1 MRHPASVVA
10 ALAACFG
17 VSVLSS
23 VAVAQIAPSGRG
35 TTSAPTNGVRRS
47 DLGWQAFTNATVHV
61 APGKSVSNATLVV
74 RDGRILAILIG
85 EGGKPAPTPIGP
97 TVRDCTGLHIYPG
110 FIDAFVE
117 AATPLPDV
125 TAPGAHWSSK
135 VLPQRSVLDGNGLG
149 EREADALRSQG
160 FVAAALV
167 PVNGEP
173 GRSGA
178 GDDEDVGPQPSRQ
191 GGVFRGRGAV
201 VSLGRKPDG
210 VGSERPPV
218 YREEVFHALAFE
230 LSGGRRAAV
239 DSSDTE
245 RWPSYPSSEMGA
257 IALIRQTLSDADWI
271 GQTRKDGFE
280 VPSSAIDSLIGKD
293 TPLYIATGDELETL
307 RAAKIAKE
315 FGRKL
320 ILKGSGME
328 FRRLDAIVEAAGT
341 TTPLVVPLMFPRT
354 PDVATFGAAEAASLR
369 ELMTW
374 EQAPSNLRRLKEKG
388 VKVAVTTADLRRKG
402 DFRANLEKAMRY
414 GLSGP
419 DALAMLTTEPASILG
434 VERDLGTLEVGKVAS
449 FVVASGDLFALNLGD
464 LKPADKKKGDEK
476 PAEKAGEKAGEKKA
490 GKDAAGAS
498 EKAADAGAKDADK
511 PVEPRGDDRG
521 DKKETRKPKAEI
533 REVYVDGV
541 RYEVTPVNAGA
552 LAGTWDLTVEP
563 PARINDGTIE
573 LVITERGEL
582 SVRKSFIEAKDDKGK
597 PKVANVKAKGVVFDA
612 RRVQFSFDH
621 ALFGGEGIYT
631 ATATVAPNNTSM
643 NGLARTAAGDVLKWR
658 AERKAAAEE
667 MKPRDGSI
675 VGAYQITQIDGQAK
689 DGARI
694 YIRKDRK
701 VTLRDA
707 AGALDADDVV
717 IDGMTVRYV
726 VDMNKMK
733 RGPASENGKNV
744 VKVEA
749 TIAGDAI
756 SGSMVVPDGS
766 THAWKGEKRS
776 GDPDVLAE
784 LPETLGYPFGAYA
797 REDRA
802 EYSKAAATTVI
813 ANATVWTSSAKGII
827 PKGYVV
833 LKDGK
838 VQAVG
843 EGDAP
848 KIDGATVIDAAG
860 KHVTP
865 GIIDCHSHTGI
876 SRGVNEGGQAI
887 TSEVRIQDVTDPDSI
902 SWYRQ
907 LAGGV
912 TTVNN
917 LHGSANAIGGQNAV
931 NKNRWGAV
939 APDDLHFAGRDT
951 YSDANP
957 YAPGAGK
964 RDAIPSGVKWALGE
978 NPRAVNWGSAEAKR
992 RYPQTRMGVETII
1005 RDRLT
1010 AAREYRRAWAAW
1022 AAGARGS
1029 KDAPMLPPRRDLE
1042 LEAIAEVL
1050 DGSRWV
1056 HCHSYRQD
1064 EIVMLARVAKEFDFR
1079 IGTFQHILE
1088 GYKAAVEVRDSSH
1101 GASGFSDWWGY
1112 KVEVQDA
1119 IAQGLTLMHEVG
1131 SVVSFNSDSDE
1142 LARRLNLEAAKAVKY
1157 GGLSEAEALKF
1168 VTLNPAIQLGIE
1180 SRAGSLEVGKD
1191 ADVVIWSMNP
1201 LSVATRAERTFIDGR
1216 VMFSLEMDRTLRDQN
1231 KQHRERIVQK
1241 LKKEGPT
1248 RGGTDEGS
1256 RESSEASDLGLDAAD
1271 RARDRWIIDRL
1282 NRRGTLDPNTPGVCG
1297 CGELHW

>member
-1 MRHPASVVA
+1 MRHLVSVVA
-10 ALAACFG
+10 AFAACVG
-17 VSVLSS
+17 ASVLSS
-23 VAVAQIAPSGRG
+23 LSSAQIAPSGRA
-35 TTSAPTNGVRRS
+35 TTAAPTNGVRRT
-47 DLGWQAFTNATVHV
+47 DLGWQAFINATVHV
-61 APGKSVSNATLVV
+61 APGKAVSNATLVV
-74 RDGRILAILIG
+74 RDGRIAALLIG

-135 VLPQRSVLDGNGLG
+135 VLPQRSVLEGNGLG
-149 EREADALRSQG
+149 ERDADALRSQG

-167 PVNGEP
+167 PVNAEA

-201 VSLGRKPDG
+201 VSLGRKPEG

-218 YREEVFHALAFE
+218 YREDVFHALAFE

-239 DSSDTE
+239 DMSDPE

-257 IALIRQTLSDADWI
+257 IAMIRQTLSDADWT
-271 GQTRKDGFE
+271 GQARKDGFD
-280 VPSSAIDSLIGKD
+280 VPSSVLDALIAKD
-293 TPLYIATGDELETL
+293 MPLYVATSDELEAL
-307 RAAKIAKE
+307 RAAKVAKE

-320 ILKGSGME
+320 IVKGSGLE

-341 TTPLVVPLMFPRT
+341 TTPVVVPLAFPRT
-354 PDVATFGAAEAASLR
+354 PDVATFGAAEAAGLR

-388 VKVAVTTADLRRKG
+388 VKVAVTSADLRRKG
-402 DFRANLEKAMRY
+402 EFRGNLEKAMRY
-414 GLSGP
+414 GLSGQ
-419 DALAMLTTEPASILG
+419 DAFAMLTTEPAAILG
-434 VERDLGTLEVGKVAS
+434 VEKDLGTLEVGKVAS
-449 FVVASGDLFALNLGD
+449 FVVASGDLFALDLGD
-464 LKPADKKKGDEK
+464 LKPAEKKKGEAKADEAAAEKKSEKDDAKPDEK
-476 PAEKAGEKAGEKKA
+476 TVGKDA
-490 GKDAAGAS
+490 GKDAD
-498 EKAADAGAKDADK
+498 KDAGKPGEERGEKKDAK
-511 PVEPRGDDRG
+511 
-521 DKKETRKPKAEI
+521 KPKAEI
-533 REVYVDGV
+533 REVYIDGV
-541 RYEVTPVNAGA
+541 RYEVAPVNAGV
-552 LAGTWDLTVEP
+552 LAGTWDLTLEP

-573 LVITERGEL
+573 MIFTESGEL
-582 SVRKSFIEAKDDKGK
+582 SIKKSFIEAKVQKGK
-597 PKVANVKAKGVVFDA
+597 PKVATVKAKGVAFDS

-621 ALFGGEGIYT
+621 APFGGEGIYT
-631 ATATVAPNNTSM
+631 STATVAPNNASM
-643 NGLARTAAGDVLKWR
+643 TGLARTAGGDVLKWR
-658 AERKAAAEE
+658 AERKVGADLAEA
-667 MKPRDGSI
+667 KPREASV
-675 VGAYQITQIDGQAK
+675 VGVYKLTQIDDKAN
-689 DGARI
+689 DGALI
-694 YIRKDRK
+694 SIRKDRK
-701 VTLRDA
+701 VTLRQ
-707 AGALDADDVV
+707 GNTALDADDVV
-717 IDGMTVRYV
+717 IDGATVRYV
-726 VDMNKMK
+726 ADMNKMNK
-733 RGPASENGKNV
+733 GPAAENGKTL

-749 TIAGDAI
+749 TVAGDSV
-756 SGSMVVPDGS
+756 SGTMVLPDGS
-766 THAWKGEKRS
+766 TRAWKGEKRA
-776 GDPDVLAE
+776 GDPEVLAE
-784 LPETLGYPFGAYA
+784 LPEALGYPFGAYA

-802 EYSKAAATTVI
+802 EYAKPSATVVI
-813 ANATVWTSSAKGII
+813 ANATVWTSGPKGII

-838 VQAVG
+838 IQAVG
-843 EGDAP
+843 EGAAP
-848 KIDGATVIDAAG
+848 AVEGATVIDATG

-931 NKNRWGAV
+931 NKNRWGAI

-978 NPRAVNWGSAEAKR
+978 NPRAVNWGAAEARR

-1022 AAGARGS
+1022 AAGARGT
-1029 KDAPMLPPRRDLE
+1029 KDAPVLPPRRDLE

-1050 DGSRWV
+1050 EGTRLV

-1064 EIVMLARVAKEFDFR
+1064 EIVMLARVAKEFGFQ

-1088 GYKAAVEVRDSSH
+1088 GYKAAVEVRDSAR
-1101 GASGFSDWWGY
+1101 GASAFSDWWNF
-1112 KVEVQDA
+1112 KLEVQDA
-1119 IAQGLTLMHEVG
+1119 IPQGPTLMHEVG
-1131 SVVSFNSDSDE
+1131 AVVSYNSDSDD
-1142 LARRLNLEAAKAVKY
+1142 LARRMNLEAAKAVKY
-1157 GGLSEAEALKF
+1157 GGLSEAEAFKF
-1168 VTLNPAIQLGIE
+1168 VTINPAIQLGIE
-1180 SRAGSLEVGKD
+1180 ARTGSIEVGKD
-1191 ADVVIWSMNP
+1191 ADVVIWSTSPM
-1201 LSVATRAERTFIDGR
+1201 SVASRAERTYIDGR
-1216 VMFSLEMDRTLRDQN
+1216 VMFSIDMDKALRDQN
-1231 KQHRERIVQK
+1231 KSHRERIVQK
-1241 LKKEGPT
+1241 LKKEPAS
-1248 RGGTDEGS
+1248 RGGGDEGS
-1256 RESSEASDLGLDAAD
+1256 KESSEADALQLDAAD

-1282 NRRGTLDPNTPGVCG
+1282 NRRGSLDPNMPGVCG
-1297 CGELHW
+1297 CGVLHE

>member
-1 MRHPASVVA
+1 MRHLVSVVA
-10 ALAACFG
+10 AFAACVG
-17 VSVLSS
+17 ASVLSS
-23 VAVAQIAPSGRG
+23 LSSAQTAPSGRA
-35 TTSAPTNGVRRS
+35 TTAAPTNGVRRT
-47 DLGWQAFTNATVHV
+47 DLGWQAFTNATLHV
-61 APGKSVSNATLVV
+61 APGKSVPNATLVV
-74 RDGRILAILIG
+74 RDGKIAAILIG

-149 EREADALRSQG
+149 ERDADALRSQG

-167 PVNGEP
+167 PVNAEA

-201 VSLGRKPDG
+201 VSLGRKPEG

-239 DSSDTE
+239 DMSDPE

-257 IALIRQTLSDADWI
+257 IAMIRQTLSDADWT
-271 GQTRKDGFE
+271 GQTRKDGFD
-280 VPSSAIDSLIGKD
+280 VPSSAIDVLISKD
-293 TPLYIATGDELETL
+293 VPLYVATGDELEAL

-341 TTPLVVPLMFPRT
+341 TTPVVVPLTFPRT
-354 PDVATFGAAEAASLR
+354 PDVATFGAAEAAGLR

-374 EQAPSNLRRLKEKG
+374 EQAPSNLRRLKDRG
-388 VKVAVTTADLRRKG
+388 VKVAITSADLRRKG
-402 DFRANLEKAMRY
+402 DFRGNLEKAMRY
-414 GLSGP
+414 GLSGQ
-419 DALAMLTTEPASILG
+419 DALAMLTTEPAAILG
-434 VERDLGTLEVGKVAS
+434 VDKELGTLDVGKLAS
-449 FVVASGDLFALNLGD
+449 FVVASGDLFTLDLGD
-464 LKPADKKKGDEK
+464 LKPAEKKKAEAKTDEKTGEKKGDQE
-476 PAEKAGEKAGEKKA
+476 GEKAAEK
-490 GKDAAGAS
+490 
-498 EKAADAGAKDADK
+498 EPAKDADK
-511 PVEPRGDDRG
+511 DSGKPGDDRG
-521 DKKETRKPKAEI
+521 EKKDSKKPKAEI

-541 RYEVTPVNAGA
+541 RYEVAPVNAGA
-552 LAGTWDLTVEP
+552 LAGTWDLTIDP

-573 LVITERGEL
+573 LVISESGEL
-582 SVRKSFIEAKDDKGK
+582 SVKKSFIEAKDEKGK
-597 PKVANVKAKGVVFDA
+597 PKVATVKAKGVAFDS

-621 ALFGGEGIYT
+621 APFGGEGIYT
-631 ATATVAPNNTSM
+631 ATATVAPNNASM
-643 NGLARTAAGDVLKWR
+643 SGLARTAGGDVLKWR
-658 AERKAAAEE
+658 AERKATSEDA
-667 MKPRDGSI
+667 KPLEPSL
-675 VGAYQITQIDGQAK
+675 VGVHQLTQIDDKPQG
-689 DGARI
+689 GSLI
-694 YIRKDRK
+694 CIRKDRK
-701 VTLRDA
+701 VTLRQ
-707 AGALDADDVV
+707 GNSVLDADDVV
-717 IDGMTVRYV
+717 FDGSTVRYT
-726 VDMNKMK
+726 VDMNKLRK
-733 RGPASENGKNV
+733 GAAAENGKTL
-744 VKVEA
+744 VKVEFKL
-749 TIAGDAI
+749 TGDEV
-756 SGSMVVPDGS
+756 SGSMVIPDGS
-766 THAWKGEKRS
+766 THTWKGVRKS
-776 GDPDVLAE
+776 GDPEVLAD
-784 LPETLGYPFGAYA
+784 LPDALGYPFGAYA
-797 REDRA
+797 REDRE
-802 EYSKAAATTVI
+802 EYAKAPATIVI
-813 ANATVWTSSAKGII
+813 ANATVWTSGAKGII

-838 VQAVG
+838 IQAVG
-843 EGDAP
+843 EGAAP
-848 KIDGATVIDAAG
+848 TVDGATVIDATG

-978 NPRAVNWGSAEAKR
+978 NPRAVNWGAAEARR

-1022 AAGARGS
+1022 AAGARGT
-1029 KDAPMLPPRRDLE
+1029 KDAPVLPPRRDLE
-1042 LEAIAEVL
+1042 LEALAEVL
-1050 DGSRWV
+1050 EGTRLV

-1064 EIVMLARVAKEFDFR
+1064 EIVMLARVAKEFGFQ

-1088 GYKAAVEVRDSSH
+1088 GYKAAVEVRDSSR
-1101 GASGFSDWWGY
+1101 GASAFSDWWNF
-1112 KVEVQDA
+1112 KLEVQDA
-1119 IAQGLTLMHEVG
+1119 IAQGPTLMHEVG
-1131 SVVSFNSDSDE
+1131 VVVSYNSDSDE
-1142 LARRLNLEAAKAVKY
+1142 MARRLNLEAAKAVKY
-1157 GGLSEAEALKF
+1157 GGVSEAEALKF
-1168 VTLNPAIQLGIE
+1168 VTINPAIQLGIE
-1180 SRAGSLEVGKD
+1180 AKTGSLEVGKD
-1191 ADVVIWSMNP
+1191 ADVVVWSGNP
-1201 LSVATRAERTFIDGR
+1201 LSVSTRAERTIIDGR
-1216 VMFSLEMDRTLRDQN
+1216 VMFSLDLDKTLRDQN

-1248 RGGTDEGS
+1248 RGGADEGS
-1256 RESSEASDLGLDAAD
+1256 RDSSEGDAAMLTEAD
-1271 RARDRWIIDRL
+1271 LARDRWILDRL
-1282 NRRGTLDPNTPGVCG
+1282 NRRGSLDPNMPGVCG
-1297 CGELHW
+1297 CGVLHE

>member
-1 MRHPASVVA
+1 MRHFASFVA
-10 ALAACFG
+10 AFAACVG
-17 VSVLSS
+17 ASVLSS
-23 VAVAQIAPSGRG
+23 LSSAQVAPSGRA
-35 TTSAPTNGVRRS
+35 TTSAPTNGVRRT

-61 APGKSVSNATLVV
+61 APGKAVANATLVV
-74 RDGRILAILIG
+74 RDGRIAAILVG

-125 TAPGAHWSSK
+125 TAPGAHWSTK

-149 EREADALRSQG
+149 EKDAEALRAQG

-167 PVNGEP
+167 PVNGEA

-210 VGSERPPV
+210 VGGERPPV
-218 YREEVFHALAFE
+218 YRQDAFHALAFE
-230 LSGGRRAAV
+230 LTGGRRAAV
-239 DSSDTE
+239 DMSDPE

-257 IALIRQTLSDADWI
+257 IAMIRQTLSDADWT
-271 GQTRKDGFE
+271 GQTRQGGFD
-280 VPSSAIDSLIGKD
+280 VPSSAIDALIGKEM
-293 TPLYIATGDELETL
+293 PLCFATGDELEAL

-320 ILKGSGME
+320 ILKGSGLE
-328 FRRLDAIVEAAGT
+328 FRRLEAIVEAAGT
-341 TTPLVVPLMFPRT
+341 NTPVIVPPAFPRT
-354 PDVATFGAAEAASLR
+354 PDVATFGSAEATGLR

-402 DFRANLEKAMRY
+402 EFRGNLEKAMRY
-414 GLSGP
+414 GLSGQ
-419 DALAMLTTEPASILG
+419 DAFAMLTTEPAAILG
-434 VERDLGTLEVGKVAS
+434 VEKDLGTLEVGKVAS
-449 FVVASGDLFALNLGD
+449 FVVASGDLFALDLGD
-464 LKPADKKKGDEK
+464 LKPAEKKKGEGK
-476 PAEKAGEKAGEKKA
+476 PEEKAVEKKSEKEGEKEGEKTPES
-490 GKDAAGAS
+490 DT
-498 EKAADAGAKDADK
+498 AKDGEKESGK
-511 PVEPRGDDRG
+511 PGDERVE
-521 DKKETRKPKAEI
+521 KKDSKRPKAEI
-533 REVYVDGV
+533 RELYIDGA
-541 RYEVTPVNAGA
+541 RYEVAPVNAGA
-552 LAGTWDLTVEP
+552 LAGRWDLTVDP

-573 LVITERGEL
+573 MIFTDGGEL
-582 SVRKSFIEAKDDKGK
+582 SIRKSFIEAKDEKGK
-597 PKVANVKAKGVVFDA
+597 PKVATVKAKGVAFDA

-621 ALFGGEGIYT
+621 APFGGEGIYT
-631 ATATVAPNNTSM
+631 ATATVAPNNASM
-643 NGLARTAAGDVLKWR
+643 TGLARTAGGDVLKWR
-658 AERKAAAEE
+658 AERRAISEE
-667 MKPRDGSI
+667 AKPLGPSL
-675 VGAYQITQIDGQAK
+675 VGVYQLTQIDDKPETGSL
-689 DGARI
+689 I
-694 YIRKDRK
+694 CIRKDRK
-701 VTLRDA
+701 ITLRQ
-707 AGALDADDVV
+707 GNSVLDADDVV
-717 IDGMTVRYV
+717 FDGPTVRYT
-726 VDMNKMK
+726 VDMNKLRK
-733 RGPASENGKNV
+733 GAAAENGKTL
-744 VKVEA
+744 VKVEFKLN
-749 TIAGDAI
+749 GDEV
-756 SGSMVVPDGS
+756 SGTMVIPDGS
-766 THAWKGEKRS
+766 TRAWKGVRKS
-776 GDPDVLAE
+776 GDPEVLAD
-784 LPETLGYPFGAYA
+784 LPDALGYPFGAYA

-802 EYSKAAATTVI
+802 EYAKAPATVVV
-813 ANATVWTSSAKGII
+813 ANATVWTSGPKGII

-838 VQAVG
+838 IQALG
-843 EGDAP
+843 EGEAP
-848 KIDGATVIDAAG
+848 AVEGATIIDATG

-978 NPRAVNWGSAEAKR
+978 NPRAVNWGSAEARR

-1022 AAGARGS
+1022 AAGDRGT
-1029 KDAPMLPPRRDLE
+1029 KDAPALPPRRDLE
-1042 LEAIAEVL
+1042 LEALAEVL
-1050 DGSRWV
+1050 EGTRLV

-1064 EIVMLARVAKEFDFR
+1064 EIVTLARVAKEFGFR
-1079 IGTFQHILE
+1079 IGTYQHILE
-1088 GYKAAVEVRDSSH
+1088 GYKAAVEVRDSAR
-1101 GASGFSDWWGY
+1101 GASAFSDWWNF
-1112 KVEVQDA
+1112 KLEVQDA
-1119 IAQGLTLMHEVG
+1119 IAQGPTLMHEVG
-1131 SVVSFNSDSDE
+1131 VVVSYNSDSDE
-1142 LARRLNLEAAKAVKY
+1142 MARRMNLEAAKAVKY
-1157 GGLSEAEALKF
+1157 GGVSEAEALKF
-1168 VTLNPAIQLGIE
+1168 VTINPAIQLGIE
-1180 SRAGSLEVGKD
+1180 ARTGSLEAGKD
-1191 ADVVIWSMNP
+1191 ADMVIWSGHP
-1201 LSVATRAERTFIDGR
+1201 LSVSTRAERTIIDGR
-1216 VMFSLEMDRTLRDQN
+1216 VMFSLDLDKSLRDQN
-1231 KQHRERIVQK
+1231 KLHRERIVQK
-1241 LKKEGPT
+1241 LKKEGPS
-1248 RGGTDEGS
+1248 RGGGDEGS
-1256 RESSEASDLGLDAAD
+1256 GGSSDDQRLLLHGADLARE
-1271 RARDRWIIDRL
+1271 RWILDRL
-1282 NRRGTLDPNTPGVCG
+1282 NRRGSLDPNMPGVCG
-1297 CGELHW
+1297 CGVLHE